1 MEHLDQMASDPI
13 ARTHKERDDA
23 REERDAAVEKRDA
36 FDALLKDLDAS
47 DAFDALL
54 KDRNALLKERKE
66 ARKEAR
72 EERDALL
79 QIAVDVRKAR
89 DAAREERDA
98 AREERDAAR
107 EERDEALKDLK
118 ERDEALK
125 ALKERDAATA
135 KQDAA
140 DADFHATLENL
151 DSQFLDIA
159 IGGKQIMIVGRMAVE
174 RMRKTTEITSAWDR
188 SQLILI
194 KCDHAIAS
202 FNEALTSLKDAI
214 DYNEK

>member
-89 DAAREERDA
+89 DDARK
-98 AREERDAAR
+98 ERDAAR

>member
-23 REERDAAVEKRDA
+23 RKERDAAVEKRDA
-36 FDALLKDLDAS
+36 FDALLKDHDAF

-54 KDRNALLKERKE
+54 KDRDALLKERND
-66 ARKEAR
+66 ARK
-72 EERDALL
+72 ERDALL
-79 QIAVDVRKAR
+79 QIAVDVRKA
-89 DAAREERDA
+89 
-98 AREERDAAR
+98 RDAAR

-188 SQLILI
+188 SQLMRI